1 MRECCKHQC
10 IKYCPLQQKWTIAKS
25 FCQAMWSTF
34 YYSNCVRGADLL
46 AFQQEFRADFKS
58 HAGVKRMKR
67 SAGVVLQK
75 QPAARSAFVNI
86 IIIWKRCQMLAFMPT
101 ETSSWEKRSLKVAI
115 TPAAFKPSILDQ
127 KNHFSF
133 FLSSPSRKAQLF
145 PCYNKMVSPLHL
157 LEDVQPTQYPQFSPH
172 TQPVLQLPSKPIL
185 EIPSQTPSRNFPIQ
199 YLGPTI
205 S

>member
-1 MRECCKHQC
+1 MRQCCKHQC

-25 FCQAMWSTF
+25 LCQAMWSTF
-34 YYSNCVRGADLL
+34 YYSNCVRGADLP

-101 ETSSWEKRSLKVAI
+101 ETSSWEKCSLKVAI

-133 FLSSPSRKAQLF
+133 FLFSPSHKAQLF
-145 PCYNKMVSPLHL
+145 PGYNMMVSPLHL

-199 YLGPTI
+199 YPVPTI